1 VILTPIPLLVLSLHA
16 LPISDGIVRG
26 RCIEARTASVFAGA
40 CHYGAEATTGG
51 REAVIAWRFESGFHR
66 GIDLAGVEVAAAVV
80 ADANLAEPGSMRRS
94 ILYFSDATS
103 AAARSAAGDLVRERF
118 GSVLGTVTEERALPL
133 CVRFD
138 GDRYRVAGGELLN
151 VEGALL
157 ADRACCKMPYQVW
170 YRPFLPLAGAIVGCN
185 TVFRYS
191 DAKLGPTWE
200 RFDENTAF
208 VGTFTIS
215 IEGADVSR

>member
-1 VILTPIPLLVLSLHA
+1 MILTPIPLLVLSLHA
-16 LPISDGIVRG
+16 FPVSESTVRG

-51 REAVIAWRFESGFHR
+51 REAIIACRFESGFHR
-66 GIDLAGVEVAAAVV
+66 GIDLAGVEVAVAVV
-80 ADANLAEPGSMRRS
+80 ADANLADPDSLRRS

-103 AAARSAAGDLVRERF
+103 AAARSAAGDLLRDRF
-118 GSVLGTVTEERALPL
+118 GRVLGTVMEERALPL
-133 CVRFD
+133 RVQFD
-138 GDRYRVAGGELLN
+138 GDRYRVAGGELFD

-170 YRPFLPLAGAIVGCN
+170 YRPFLPLAGAVVGYN
-185 TVFRYS
+185 TVFRCL

-208 VGTFTIS
+208 VGAFTIS
-215 IEGADVSR
+215 GEGADISR